1 MERSGLIGELSAQ
14 LGDPVKLSLRLLLI
28 IFTLLISAP
37 LRANPFRTR
46 FVCMPRVVADELVLE
61 FRIRDRGQCAETE
74 TYLEVRPQNDGST
87 LLLPAGD
94 ALTPEEQRDL
104 ENYRRFFGGSTPPG
118 AKD

>member
-1 MERSGLIGELSAQ
+1 M
-14 LGDPVKLSLRLLLI
+14 KSLYRVIL
-28 IFTLLISAP
+28 IFTGLLVSAP
-37 LRANPFRTR
+37 LWANPFRTR
-46 FVCMPRVVADELVLE
+46 FICMPRVVADELALE
-61 FRIRDRGQCAETE
+61 FRVRDRGQCAETE

-104 ENYRRFFGGSTPPG
+104 DNYRRFFGGSTPPG